1 MVHTT
6 KKLIIDT
13 TQLTKYRRRLPVM
26 VCLLTLIP
34 IKKVVAT
41 YHIIKFHDRRE
52 FTKPNINVL
61 VEKWIPCNLLLTPRF
76 LGFENAMRLRGNE
89 EYFP

>member
-1 MVHTT
+1 MWCIQLQT
-6 KKLIIDT
+6 LIIDT
-13 TQLTKYRRRLPVM
+13 TQLTKYQKWLLVI

-34 IKKVVAT
+34 ILKIATT

-61 VEKWIPCNLLLTPRF
+61 VDKWIPCNLLWTLR
-76 LGFENAMRLRGNE
+76 LLRSEHAMRLKWN
-89 EYFP
+89 